1 MMGRKYPL
9 GWVKL
14 VTIVFTIVMLAPK
27 SYAGGGPVPS
37 PYATEFTQYL
47 NYLQLINITIKQAET
62 VANQIQSIKYQ
73 VEQLKSIKRLDVS
86 EWGKAMTVLQQLDN
100 IVRQGRALSYT
111 LQNVEQVFK
120 QTFPGYKPSNDYIH
134 AYQDWSEITLDSIQG
149 TLAAAGFQSHQF
161 TTENATLETIRMFS
175 ENAVGQTQAIQAS
188 SMIANEM
195 VGQLQ
200 KLRQLHMA
208 QIQAQ
213 SAYMSYEVQRDATG
227 KASLNRFF
235 KVIPYQ
241 KSQSKGY

>member
-1 MMGRKYPL
+1 MRSK
-9 GWVKL
+9 WSKL
-14 VTIVFTIVMLAPK
+14 ITIVLTTAILASQ

-37 PYATEFTQYL
+37 PYATEYTQYL
-47 NYLQLINITIKQAET
+47 NFLKLLDLTIKQAQMVE
-62 VANQIQSIKYQ
+62 NQIRSINYQ
-73 VEQLKSIKRLDVS
+73 IEQLKSIQKLETS
-86 EWGKAMTVLQQLDN
+86 EWGKAMIALRQLDN

-120 QTFPGYKPSNDYIH
+120 QTFPGYKPSDDYIH

-161 TTENATLETIRMFS
+161 ETENATLETIRMFS

-188 SMIANEM
+188 SMIANET

-235 KVIPYQ
+235 KTIPYQ